1 MAGFLSKLRRIHL
14 SVDTWTLFLG
24 WFGENLVSAT
34 ITIAW
39 IMIMCYLGVFMRIN
53 ARRASSHGLFLS
65 ALDTDACSKIFE
77 GACPDIAPFSY
88 CTQLA
93 SQVRLLNALPHIKDR
108 DKVGSGRAFL
118 WALCVE
124 LPAHPHP
131 PMLCTFLV
139 LSLGFSFEL
148 ADFVGLKKHN
158 FETPMVAYCM
168 QLIYFAVLHLYK
180 QLEKLEWHYRY
191 LNILLLS

>member
-39 IMIMCYLGVFMRIN
+39 IMIMCYLGVFMRSLGVL
-53 ARRASSHGLFLS
+53 SSVSKRCLALHLS
-65 ALDTDACSKIFE
+65 
-77 GACPDIAPFSY
+77 CPDIAPFSY

-93 SQVRLLNALPHIKDR
+93 SQVRLLNALPHIK
-108 DKVGSGRAFL
+108 VQ
-118 WALCVE
+118 
-124 LPAHPHP
+124 
-131 PMLCTFLV
+131 
-139 LSLGFSFEL
+139 
-148 ADFVGLKKHN
+148 KHN

-180 QLEKLEWHYRY
+180 QLEKLEWHYSTPPHPKWRRRAQRK
-191 LNILLLS
+191 LQEASSTTLRRRLPRSSEGNPLRLITLTAAR